1 MLRSYDENKMFTLK
15 REYIAMPNKL
25 AVETAQKVE
34 KVSETAKFDIDSVNE
49 RLGAGDKD
57 ALKELEA
64 QKISYSLIEN
74 ANGYTVKYSYEGNNY
89 TIVYFAP
96 ETPETD
102 NGGGTGNVGVTEGSD
117 TTDGIN
123 DSYVPVTPEKPEDVE
138 EPEVPVTPEEPEDT
152 EEPDFVFDYSSAGVD
167 EDVKAED
174 LYNEDKVE
182 NRELKFLDSIS
193 NVDSDV
199 DAGGWDDLFA
209 ELEKMKPQLKE
220 YMKQQL
226 EKYGFIYDE
235 ETADKL
241 LNEFI
246 TQAVKELIS
255 QLRNEDKDNQ
265 ISIAKQIDAIK
276 DVVPSEP
283 LETVED
289 LVNYIKDQLDLTKK
303 ETDPKKETDDL
314 YNISPLHVNENET
327 ETETPYTDRWY
338 LDLFEMS
345 DKTEDSEKTEDPDK
359 TKLNYVTIGT
369 GNNPDYSIY
378 LDEGGYL
385 LDTAD
390 YFLTEEEKELKEIL
404 EMVEGRTAGPLV
416 DNKDEAV
423 EYIDKYAEYLR
434 KVLGHRYG
442 LMPSEEFNQVFNNI
456 VSSFKSGEALEPNDL
471 GVIIIRDALQ
481 EFDKQVRVGME
492 NAYFEFLKT
501 PN

>member
-1 MLRSYDENKMFTLK
+1 MLRSYDENKMLTLK
-15 REYIAMPNKL
+15 REYIAMPYKL
-25 AVETAQKVE
+25 AVETDLKVE

-96 ETPETD
+96 ETPEKD
-102 NGGGTGNVGVTEGSD
+102 NGGGTGNLGVTEDSD

-123 DSYVPVTPEKPEDVE
+123 DSYVPITPEKPEDVE
-138 EPEVPVTPEEPEDT
+138 EPEVPVIPEEPENV

-182 NRELKFLDSIS
+182 NRELKYLDIIS

-265 ISIAKQIDAIK
+265 ILIAKQIDAIK

-390 YFLTEEEKELKEIL
+390 YFLTEEEKELKRLL
-404 EMVEGRTAGPLV
+404 EMVKGSSGSLV

-442 LMPSEEFNQVFNNI
+442 LMPTEEFNQVFNNI
-456 VSSFKSGEALEPNDL
+456 VSSFKSGDALEPNDL

-481 EFDKQVRVGME
+481 EFDKQVREDMQK
-492 NAYFEFLKT
+492 AYFEYLE
-501 PN
+501 NSY

>member
-1 MLRSYDENKMFTLK
+1 MLRSFDENKMLMK
-15 REYIAMPNKL
+15 RELYIAMPNKL
-25 AVETAQKVE
+25 AVETDIKIE
-34 KVSETAKFDIDSVNE
+34 NISKTDLFFDIDSVNE

-102 NGGGTGNVGVTEGSD
+102 NGGGTGNLGVTEDSD

-174 LYNEDKVE
+174 LYNEDNKVKD
-182 NRELKFLDSIS
+182 NELKLLDIIS

-199 DAGGWDDLFA
+199 DAGGWNDLFA

-265 ISIAKQIDAIK
+265 ILIAKQIDAIK

-303 ETDPKKETDDL
+303 DDSTA
-314 YNISPLHVNENET
+314 YNKDSILVNKYDK
-327 ETETPYTDRWY
+327 PYADKWY
-338 LDLFEMS
+338 LDLFE
-345 DKTEDSEKTEDPDK
+345 KTEENKEDSIIEFASA
-359 TKLNYVTIGT
+359 
-369 GNNPDYSIY
+369 NNPNYSIY

-390 YFLTEEEKELKEIL
+390 YFLTEDEKELKEIL
-404 EMVEGRTAGPLV
+404 EMVRGRKSGPGV
-416 DNKDEAV
+416 TNKDEAI

-471 GVIIIRDALQ
+471 GVISIRDALK

>member
-1 MLRSYDENKMFTLK
+1 M
-15 REYIAMPNKL
+15 
-25 AVETAQKVE
+25 
-34 KVSETAKFDIDSVNE
+34 
-49 RLGAGDKD
+49 
-57 ALKELEA
+57 
-64 QKISYSLIEN
+64 
-74 ANGYTVKYSYEGNNY
+74 
-89 TIVYFAP
+89 
-96 ETPETD
+96 
-102 NGGGTGNVGVTEGSD
+102 
-117 TTDGIN
+117 
-123 DSYVPVTPEKPEDVE
+123 
-138 EPEVPVTPEEPEDT
+138 
-152 EEPDFVFDYSSAGVD
+152 
-167 EDVKAED
+167 
-174 LYNEDKVE
+174 
-182 NRELKFLDSIS
+182 
-193 NVDSDV
+193 
-199 DAGGWDDLFA
+199 
-209 ELEKMKPQLKE
+209 
-220 YMKQQL
+220 
-226 EKYGFIYDE
+226 
-235 ETADKL
+235 
-241 LNEFI
+241 
-246 TQAVKELIS
+246 
-255 QLRNEDKDNQ
+255 
-265 ISIAKQIDAIK
+265 IAKQIDAIK

-390 YFLTEEEKELKEIL
+390 YFLTEEEKELKRLL
-404 EMVEGRTAGPLV
+404 EMVKGSSGSLV

-442 LMPSEEFNQVFNNI
+442 LMPTEEFNQVFNNI
-456 VSSFKSGEALEPNDL
+456 VSSFKSGDALEPNDL

-481 EFDKQVRVGME
+481 EFDKQVREEMQK
-492 NAYFEFLKT
+492 AYFEYLE
-501 PN
+501 NSY

>member
-1 MLRSYDENKMFTLK
+1 MLRSYDENKMLTLK
-15 REYIAMPNKL
+15 REYIAMPYKL
-25 AVETAQKVE
+25 AVETDLKVE

-96 ETPETD
+96 ETPEKD
-102 NGGGTGNVGVTEGSD
+102 NGGGTGNLGVTEDSD

-123 DSYVPVTPEKPEDVE
+123 DLYVPITPEKPEDVE
-138 EPEVPVTPEEPEDT
+138 EPEVPVIPEEPENV

-182 NRELKFLDSIS
+182 NRELKYLDIIS

-265 ISIAKQIDAIK
+265 ILIAKQIDAIK

-390 YFLTEEEKELKEIL
+390 YFLTEEEKELKRLL
-404 EMVEGRTAGPLV
+404 EMVKGSSGSLV

-442 LMPSEEFNQVFNNI
+442 LMPTEEFNQVFNNI
-456 VSSFKSGEALEPNDL
+456 VSSFKSGDALEPNDL

-481 EFDKQVRVGME
+481 EFDKQVREEMQK
-492 NAYFEFLKT
+492 AYFEYLE
-501 PN
+501 NSY

>member
-1 MLRSYDENKMFTLK
+1 MFKSFDENKMLIK
-15 REYIAMPNKL
+15 REINIAMPYRA
-25 AVETAQKVE
+25 AVESDIKVK
-34 KVSETAKFDIDSVNE
+34 KVSDTAEFDIDSINE

-96 ETPETD
+96 ETPVTD
-102 NGGGTGNVGVTEGSD
+102 DGGAENTGDTGNVGGTEETDAPSD
-117 TTDGIN
+117 VD
-123 DSYVPVTPEKPEDVE
+123 
-138 EPEVPVTPEEPEDT
+138 EPDAPVTPEEPEET

-193 NVDSDV
+193 NVDSDA

-226 EKYGFIYDE
+226 EKYGFVYDE

-241 LNEFI
+241 LNQFI
-246 TQAVKELIS
+246 TEAVEALIS
-255 QLRNEDKDNQ
+255 DTSLRNFLDKHPKYKAQ
-265 ISIAKQIDAIK
+265 H
-276 DVVPSEP
+276 EP

-289 LVNYIKDQLDLTKK
+289 LINYIKDKLDLTKE
-303 ETDPKKETDDL
+303 ETGSQ
-314 YNISPLHVNENET
+314 YNMSSLVDKN
-327 ETETPYTDRWY
+327 ETPYANKWY
-338 LDLFEMS
+338 LDLFENTDENKEQDNMVAINVAHNS
-345 DKTEDSEKTEDPDK
+345 
-359 TKLNYVTIGT
+359 
-369 GNNPDYSIY
+369 DYSVY
-378 LDEGGYL
+378 LDEGEYL
-385 LDTAD
+385 LETAD
-390 YFLTEEEKELKEIL
+390 YFLTEDEKELKKIL
-404 EMVEGRTAGPLV
+404 EMVRGYKSGPGV
-416 DNKDEAV
+416 TNKDEAI

-442 LMPSEEFNQVFNNI
+442 LMPTEEFNQVFNNI
-456 VSSFKSGEALEPNDL
+456 VSSFKSGDALEPNDA
-471 GVIIIRDALQ
+471 GIIIISEMLQ
-481 EFDKQVRVGME
+481 KFDKQVEEEIQKAYLEYLE
-492 NAYFEFLKT
+492 NS
-501 PN
+501 

>member
-1 MLRSYDENKMFTLK
+1 MFKSFDENKMLIK
-15 REYIAMPNKL
+15 REINIAMPYRA
-25 AVETAQKVE
+25 AVESDIKVK
-34 KVSETAKFDIDSVNE
+34 KVSDTAEFDIDSVNE

-102 NGGGTGNVGVTEGSD
+102 NGGGTGNLGVTEDSD

-123 DSYVPVTPEKPEDVE
+123 DSYVPITPEKPEDVE
-138 EPEVPVTPEEPEDT
+138 EPEVPVIPEEPENV

-174 LYNEDKVE
+174 FYNEDKVE
-182 NRELKFLDSIS
+182 NRELKYLDIIS

-241 LNEFI
+241 LNQFI
-246 TQAVKELIS
+246 TEAVETLIS
-255 QLRNEDKDNQ
+255 DLRHEEFNNQ
-265 ISIAKQIDAIK
+265 ANSWNMVSYESKFSS
-276 DVVPSEP
+276 PHEP

-289 LVNYIKDQLDLTKK
+289 LINYIKDKLDLTKE
-303 ETDPKKETDDL
+303 ETGSQ
-314 YNISPLHVNENET
+314 YNMSSLVDKN
-327 ETETPYTDRWY
+327 ETPYANKWY
-338 LDLFEMS
+338 LDLFE
-345 DKTEDSEKTEDPDK
+345 
-359 TKLNYVTIGT
+359 NT
-369 GNNPDYSIY
+369 GENKEQDNMVAINVAHNSDYSVY
-378 LDEGGYL
+378 LDEGEYL
-385 LDTAD
+385 LETAD
-390 YFLTEEEKELKEIL
+390 YFLTEDEKELKEIL
-404 EMVEGRTAGPLV
+404 EMVRGYKSGPGV
-416 DNKDEAV
+416 TNKDEAI

-442 LMPSEEFNQVFNNI
+442 LMPTEEFNQVFNNI
-456 VSSFKSGEALEPNDL
+456 VSSFKSGDALEPNDA
-471 GVIIIRDALQ
+471 GIIIISEMLQ
-481 EFDKQVRVGME
+481 KFDKQVEEEIQKAYLEYLE
-492 NAYFEFLKT
+492 NS
-501 PN
+501 

>member
-1 MLRSYDENKMFTLK
+1 MFKSFDENKMLIK
-15 REYIAMPNKL
+15 REINIAMPYRA
-25 AVETAQKVE
+25 AVESDIKVK
-34 KVSETAKFDIDSVNE
+34 KVSDTAEFDIDSINE

-74 ANGYTVKYSYEGNNY
+74 ANGYTVKYSYEGSNY

-96 ETPETD
+96 ETPEID
-102 NGGGTGNVGVTEGSD
+102 DGGGAGNVGGTEETDAPSD
-117 TTDGIN
+117 VD
-123 DSYVPVTPEKPEDVE
+123 
-138 EPEVPVTPEEPEDT
+138 EPDAPVTPEEPEET

-241 LNEFI
+241 LNQFI
-246 TQAVKELIS
+246 TEAVETLIS
-255 QLRNEDKDNQ
+255 DLRHEEFNNQ
-265 ISIAKQIDAIK
+265 ANSWNMVSYESKFSS
-276 DVVPSEP
+276 PHEP

-289 LVNYIKDQLDLTKK
+289 LVNYIKDKLDLTKE
-303 ETDPKKETDDL
+303 ETGSQ
-314 YNISPLHVNENET
+314 YNMSSLVDKN
-327 ETETPYTDRWY
+327 ETPYANKWY
-338 LDLFEMS
+338 LDLFENTNENKEQDNIVAINVAHNS
-345 DKTEDSEKTEDPDK
+345 
-359 TKLNYVTIGT
+359 
-369 GNNPDYSIY
+369 DYSVY
-378 LDEGGYL
+378 LDEGEYL
-385 LDTAD
+385 LETAD
-390 YFLTEEEKELKEIL
+390 YFLTEDEKELKEIL
-404 EMVEGRTAGPLV
+404 EMVRGRKSGPGV
-416 DNKDEAV
+416 TNKDEAI

-442 LMPSEEFNQVFNNI
+442 LMPTEEFNQVFNNI
-456 VSSFKSGEALEPNDL
+456 VSSFKSGDALEPNDA
-471 GVIIIRDALQ
+471 GIIIISEMLQ
-481 EFDKQVRVGME
+481 KFDKQVEEEIQKAYLEYLE
-492 NAYFEFLKT
+492 NS
-501 PN
+501 